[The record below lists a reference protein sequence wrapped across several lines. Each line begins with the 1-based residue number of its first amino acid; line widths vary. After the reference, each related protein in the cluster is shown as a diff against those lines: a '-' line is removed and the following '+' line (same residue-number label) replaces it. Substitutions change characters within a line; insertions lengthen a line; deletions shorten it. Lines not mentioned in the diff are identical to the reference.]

1 MNPIRKLITQQ
12 DLTYVQ
18 KQSLSERMALQRLAN
33 YDIYFREKERNLA
46 PISNEQRNEIEAFWR
61 GLMKFHADY
70 VVNMKYYDVY
80 NRVCADKTKLKYY
93 IPDSFFY
100 AFIDVF
106 YTNPQRSTGLDD
118 KGLYDL
124 YFTDVNKPQTIAR
137 KVDDIFLDKDYNP
150 ITASRFVELC
160 KEEGEVIV
168 KSSICSYGG
177 HGVKFWSAR
186 NDSVDQLLSFVYER
200 NSYEYRG
207 SNPYQQYIVQKVV
220 KQDANIAKLNPSSIN
235 TVRVITLFHEG
246 EVRVLS
252 SVMRMGV
259 SGSRVDNCSSGG
271 IVAGIDYNG
280 KLKDVAYNANGDE
293 FTEHPDTGKFAGV
306 EVPNFEKIKA
316 TAKKLAYRFYGV
328 SKMISWDFAIDE
340 NGEPCLI
347 EMNISFGEID
357 FHQLCNGPI
366 FGDDTP
372 EMLKY
377 IIDHNDTLNKLF
389 VKLDM
394 EVLNGS
400 ED

>member
-1 MNPIRKLITQQ
+1 MNPIKKLIRQQ
-12 DLTYVQ
+12 DLVYIQ
-18 KQSLSERMALQRLAN
+18 KRELSERMSLQRLAS
-33 YDIYFREKERNLA
+33 YDIWFREKSQNLA
-46 PISNEQRNEIEAFWR
+46 PISNEQRKEIETFWR
-61 GLMKFHADY
+61 SLLKFHADY
-70 VVNMKYYDVY
+70 VINYKYYDVY
-80 NRVCADKTKLKYY
+80 NKVCTDKSKLKFY

-106 YTNPQRSTGLDD
+106 YTNPQRSTGFDD

-124 YFTDVNKPQTIAR
+124 YFADVNKPQTIAR
-137 KVDDIFLDKDYNP
+137 KVDDIFLDKNYNP
-150 ITASRFVELC
+150 ITANQFVDLC

-177 HGVKFWSAR
+177 HGIKFWDTKK
-186 NDSVDQLLSFVYER
+186 DSVEQLLNFVYER
-200 NSYEYRG
+200 NSSEYQG
-207 SNPYQQYIVQKVV
+207 SNPFKQYIVQKVV
-220 KQDANIAKLNPSSIN
+220 KQDASIATLNPNSIN

-252 SVMRMGV
+252 SVLRMGIA
-259 SGSRVDNCSSGG
+259 GSRVDNCSSGG
-271 IVAGIDYNG
+271 IVAGIDERGY
-280 KLKDVAYNANGDE
+280 LKKVAYNAMGDV
-293 FTEHPDTGKFAGV
+293 FNEHPDTGKFAGFA
-306 EVPNFEKIKA
+306 VPAFEKIKA

-328 SKMISWDFAIDE
+328 SKMISWDFSIDE

-377 IIDHNDTLNKLF
+377 IIDHNDTLSKLCL
-389 VKLDM
+389 KLDM

-400 ED
+400 EN